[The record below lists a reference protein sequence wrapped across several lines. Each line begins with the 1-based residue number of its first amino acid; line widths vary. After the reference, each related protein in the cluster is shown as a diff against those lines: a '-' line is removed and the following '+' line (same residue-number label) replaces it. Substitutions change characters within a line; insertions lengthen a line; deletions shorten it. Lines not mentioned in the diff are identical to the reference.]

1 MNSCHNIL
9 ELLGGIRKHMIN
21 IIFNVVKTILK
32 YTPHIFGN
40 TVMLMGLFYFK
51 VQKLYYK

>member
-40 TVMLMGLFYFK
+40 TVNVNGSILL
-51 VQKLYYK
+51 